1 METGARANATDL
13 LATRLLL
20 STQVCSE
27 RGKNSGA
34 ATGSGKGSPASAC
47 TRAQCSLFP
56 GRNLGHRTQRSVQRG
71 RKQNARRLLRKKE
84 GHAFWKKNK
93 LL

>member
-1 METGARANATDL
+1 MRYKHTNRNGFL
-13 LATRLLL
+13 LGFIDFFTF
-20 STQVCSE
+20 
-27 RGKNSGA
+27 G
-34 ATGSGKGSPASAC
+34 
-47 TRAQCSLFP
+47 LFFLFYMP
-56 GRNLGHRTQRSVQRG
+56 LGGLQDELDEILGHRTQRSVQRG